1 MAVILVVEDEEEIR
15 VLVKAILVDD
25 GHQTLSAGTTAQALV
40 VIQTDHPIDLL
51 FTDIRLGPDVPA
63 GLAHSG
69 LALAHQ
75 AVELRPD
82 LRVLY
87 TTGYGVTDGMKAMF
101 VPGFIM
107 PGAQEGNPIPHG
119 LQPGLPRED
128 TPFKDPARRNRPG
141 RPKGSVNRYTSGL
154 KEMFLHR

>member
-1 MAVILVVEDEEEIR
+1 MAVILVIEDEEQIR
-15 VLVKAILVDD
+15 VLVESILVDD

-101 VPGFIM
+101 VPGSEF
-107 PGAQEGNPIPHG
+107 
-119 LQPGLPRED
+119 LPKPYD
-128 TPFKDPARRNRPG
+128 INRLAA
-141 RPKGSVNRYTSGL
+141 KIAALTS
-154 KEMFLHR
+154 KRT